1 MRKHLS
7 TIVLLFILLIGLS
20 LLLYPTVSDYWNS
33 FHQTRAIATYAENVA
48 ALDNASY
55 DAIWDAARQYNRNLC
70 SRSNS
75 FLLSQEQKAEYE
87 SLLDISGQG
96 VMGYIEIPEIDVSLP
111 IYHGTED
118 PVLQVAIGHLEWSS
132 LPVGGESTHCVLSGH
147 RGLPSA
153 KLFTDLDKLR
163 EGDTFLLRDQ
173 YPPAAGSRTP
183 HRQYRGSQNRAGH
196 RRRRPV
202 RAHVGGARRGD
213 PHAADSVDPSAA
225 AQAQKEIGGFF
236 MRKHVISGL
245 LALLFLLALPL
256 SAAAHAVP
264 DESRNGHC
272 SITVSM
278 TYKGKA
284 VRGGT
289 LALYKVGDVAE
300 DDGNYSFVP
309 VEEIQADIPEFGDIE
324 SPDLAGRLAE
334 LEGKLT
340 PVTSDPVTVD
350 KDGNA
355 TFSDLTFGLYL
366 VVQKT
371 AASGYGKTAPFLVSV
386 PYLYADEYQ
395 YDVTSQPK
403 TDLER
408 EVKPTA
414 PPSSGGGK
422 KLPQTGQ
429 LWWPVPVL
437 ACAGLGCIAVG
448 LFRRREARDE
458 G

>member
-1 MRKHLS
+1 
-7 TIVLLFILLIGLS
+7 
-20 LLLYPTVSDYWNS
+20 
-33 FHQTRAIATYAENVA
+33 
-48 ALDNASY
+48 
-55 DAIWDAARQYNRNLC
+55 
-70 SRSNS
+70 
-75 FLLSQEQKAEYE
+75 
-87 SLLDISGQG
+87 
-96 VMGYIEIPEIDVSLP
+96 
-111 IYHGTED
+111 
-118 PVLQVAIGHLEWSS
+118 
-132 LPVGGESTHCVLSGH
+132 
-147 RGLPSA
+147 
-153 KLFTDLDKLR
+153 
-163 EGDTFLLRDQ
+163 
-173 YPPAAGSRTP
+173 
-183 HRQYRGSQNRAGH
+183 
-196 RRRRPV
+196 
-202 RAHVGGARRGD
+202 
-213 PHAADSVDPSAA
+213 
-225 AQAQKEIGGFF
+225 

-289 LALYKVGDVAE
+289 LALYKVGDVA
-300 DDGNYSFVP
+300 
-309 VEEIQADIPEFGDIE
+309 DIPEFGDIE

-334 LEGKLT
+334 LKGKLT

-371 AASGYGKTAPFLVSV
+371 AAPGYGKTAPFLVSV

-414 PPSSGGGK
+414 PPSPGGGK

>member
-1 MRKHLS
+1 
-7 TIVLLFILLIGLS
+7 
-20 LLLYPTVSDYWNS
+20 
-33 FHQTRAIATYAENVA
+33 
-48 ALDNASY
+48 
-55 DAIWDAARQYNRNLC
+55 
-70 SRSNS
+70 
-75 FLLSQEQKAEYE
+75 
-87 SLLDISGQG
+87 
-96 VMGYIEIPEIDVSLP
+96 
-111 IYHGTED
+111 
-118 PVLQVAIGHLEWSS
+118 
-132 LPVGGESTHCVLSGH
+132 
-147 RGLPSA
+147 
-153 KLFTDLDKLR
+153 
-163 EGDTFLLRDQ
+163 
-173 YPPAAGSRTP
+173 
-183 HRQYRGSQNRAGH
+183 
-196 RRRRPV
+196 
-202 RAHVGGARRGD
+202 
-213 PHAADSVDPSAA
+213 
-225 AQAQKEIGGFF
+225 

-256 SAAAHAVP
+256 PAAAQPVP

-289 LALYKVGDVAE
+289 LALYKVGDVTG
-300 DDGNYSFVP
+300 DGGNYSFVP
-309 VEEIQADIPEFGDIE
+309 VKEIQADIPEFGDIE
-324 SPDLAGRLAE
+324 SPDLAGKLCK
-334 LEGKLT
+334 LESKLT
-340 PVTSDPVTVD
+340 PVTDLPKKVGE
-350 KDGNA
+350 DGNA

-414 PPSSGGGK
+414 PPSPGGGK

>member
-1 MRKHLS
+1 
-7 TIVLLFILLIGLS
+7 
-20 LLLYPTVSDYWNS
+20 
-33 FHQTRAIATYAENVA
+33 
-48 ALDNASY
+48 
-55 DAIWDAARQYNRNLC
+55 
-70 SRSNS
+70 
-75 FLLSQEQKAEYE
+75 
-87 SLLDISGQG
+87 
-96 VMGYIEIPEIDVSLP
+96 
-111 IYHGTED
+111 
-118 PVLQVAIGHLEWSS
+118 
-132 LPVGGESTHCVLSGH
+132 
-147 RGLPSA
+147 
-153 KLFTDLDKLR
+153 
-163 EGDTFLLRDQ
+163 
-173 YPPAAGSRTP
+173 
-183 HRQYRGSQNRAGH
+183 
-196 RRRRPV
+196 
-202 RAHVGGARRGD
+202 
-213 PHAADSVDPSAA
+213 
-225 AQAQKEIGGFF
+225 

-256 SAAAHAVP
+256 PAAAQPVP

-289 LALYKVGDVAE
+289 LALYKVGDVTG
-300 DDGNYSFVP
+300 DGGNYSFVP
-309 VEEIQADIPEFGDIE
+309 VKEIQADIPEFGDIE
-324 SPDLAGRLAE
+324 SPDLAGKLCK
-334 LEGKLT
+334 LESKLT
-340 PVTSDPVTVD
+340 PVTDLPKKVGE
-350 KDGNA
+350 DGNA

-414 PPSSGGGK
+414 PPSPGGGK

-448 LFRRREARDE
+448 LFRRWEARDE

>member
-1 MRKHLS
+1 
-7 TIVLLFILLIGLS
+7 
-20 LLLYPTVSDYWNS
+20 
-33 FHQTRAIATYAENVA
+33 
-48 ALDNASY
+48 
-55 DAIWDAARQYNRNLC
+55 
-70 SRSNS
+70 
-75 FLLSQEQKAEYE
+75 
-87 SLLDISGQG
+87 
-96 VMGYIEIPEIDVSLP
+96 
-111 IYHGTED
+111 
-118 PVLQVAIGHLEWSS
+118 
-132 LPVGGESTHCVLSGH
+132 
-147 RGLPSA
+147 
-153 KLFTDLDKLR
+153 
-163 EGDTFLLRDQ
+163 
-173 YPPAAGSRTP
+173 
-183 HRQYRGSQNRAGH
+183 
-196 RRRRPV
+196 
-202 RAHVGGARRGD
+202 
-213 PHAADSVDPSAA
+213 
-225 AQAQKEIGGFF
+225 
-236 MRKHVISGL
+236 MRKHVISG
-245 LALLFLLALPL
+245 LLALPL

-334 LEGKLT
+334 LKGKLT

-350 KDGNA
+350 RDGNA

-386 PYLYADEYQ
+386 PYLYRDEYQ

-414 PPSSGGGK
+414 PPSPGGGK

>member
-1 MRKHLS
+1 
-7 TIVLLFILLIGLS
+7 
-20 LLLYPTVSDYWNS
+20 
-33 FHQTRAIATYAENVA
+33 
-48 ALDNASY
+48 
-55 DAIWDAARQYNRNLC
+55 
-70 SRSNS
+70 
-75 FLLSQEQKAEYE
+75 
-87 SLLDISGQG
+87 
-96 VMGYIEIPEIDVSLP
+96 
-111 IYHGTED
+111 
-118 PVLQVAIGHLEWSS
+118 
-132 LPVGGESTHCVLSGH
+132 
-147 RGLPSA
+147 
-153 KLFTDLDKLR
+153 
-163 EGDTFLLRDQ
+163 
-173 YPPAAGSRTP
+173 
-183 HRQYRGSQNRAGH
+183 
-196 RRRRPV
+196 
-202 RAHVGGARRGD
+202 
-213 PHAADSVDPSAA
+213 
-225 AQAQKEIGGFF
+225 

-289 LALYKVGDVAE
+289 LALYRVGDVAE

-350 KDGNA
+350 RDGNA

-414 PPSSGGGK
+414 PPPSGSGGK

-448 LFRRREARDE
+448 LFRRREAGDE

>member
-1 MRKHLS
+1 
-7 TIVLLFILLIGLS
+7 
-20 LLLYPTVSDYWNS
+20 
-33 FHQTRAIATYAENVA
+33 
-48 ALDNASY
+48 
-55 DAIWDAARQYNRNLC
+55 
-70 SRSNS
+70 
-75 FLLSQEQKAEYE
+75 
-87 SLLDISGQG
+87 
-96 VMGYIEIPEIDVSLP
+96 
-111 IYHGTED
+111 
-118 PVLQVAIGHLEWSS
+118 
-132 LPVGGESTHCVLSGH
+132 
-147 RGLPSA
+147 
-153 KLFTDLDKLR
+153 
-163 EGDTFLLRDQ
+163 
-173 YPPAAGSRTP
+173 
-183 HRQYRGSQNRAGH
+183 
-196 RRRRPV
+196 
-202 RAHVGGARRGD
+202 
-213 PHAADSVDPSAA
+213 
-225 AQAQKEIGGFF
+225 

-245 LALLFLLALPL
+245 LALLFLLALPV
-256 SAAAHAVP
+256 SAAAQSVP

-309 VEEIQADIPEFGDIE
+309 VKEIQADIPEFGDIE
-324 SPDLAGRLAE
+324 SPELAGKLAKQE
-334 LEGKLT
+334 KKLT
-340 PVTSDPVTVD
+340 PVTADPVTVD
-350 KDGNA
+350 KDGKA

-371 AASGYGKTAPFLVSV
+371 AASGYGKTKPFLVSV
-386 PYLYADEYQ
+386 PYLYADEYQYLSADEYQ

-414 PPSSGGGK
+414 PPSPGGGGGG